1 MKYLVQWKYK
11 SSLGGPWMK
20 GDVVEIDDRL
30 ADAVNRDSP
39 GVLKPVGKKMEEA
52 LSKEDRRDRMMRAE
66 QTYARGERN
75 RAPGVISTQ

>member
-39 GVLKPVGKKMEEA
+39 GVLKPAAEA

-66 QTYARGERN
+66 QTYARGAEEPITRGDFK
-75 RAPGVISTQ
+75 AVKGK